1 MTYAYGDILVSSN
14 NLSDHA
20 CARAH
25 VKARRRPFTEAEVAA
40 WRERIFANGIEDP
53 VKVAVEEAVKDFGSQ
68 KDFTI
73 WAWYANR
80 IGADPY
86 ATERVFAALDYERDR
101 RREKNRVDAALR
113 RLGKKERAFAR
124 AVLRGKSWR
133 EMGLAKSTFS
143 DRMKKVEKLL
153 SRL

>member
-1 MTYAYGDILVSSN
+1 MKDRMTLGRAGDVRDLTA
-14 NLSDHA
+14 D
-20 CARAH
+20 
-25 VKARRRPFTEAEVAA
+25 
-40 WRERIFANGIEDP
+40 
-53 VKVAVEEAVKDFGSQ
+53 
-68 KDFTI
+68 
-73 WAWYANR
+73 

-101 RREKNRVDAALR
+101 CREKNRVDAALR

-143 DRMKKVEKLL
+143 DRLKKVEKLL
-153 SRL
+153 LCL